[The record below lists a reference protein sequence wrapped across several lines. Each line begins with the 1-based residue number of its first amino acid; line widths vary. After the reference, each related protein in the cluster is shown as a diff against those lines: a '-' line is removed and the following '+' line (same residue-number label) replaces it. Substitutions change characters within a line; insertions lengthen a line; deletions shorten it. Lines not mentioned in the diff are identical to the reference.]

1 MAAQTVSSPGPSCVG
16 GHGKEVKLDIYIF
29 LVDIGSHFG
38 FKDIIVRVA
47 HTPAIHLICVY

>member
-29 LVDIGSHFG
+29 GVDIGSHFG